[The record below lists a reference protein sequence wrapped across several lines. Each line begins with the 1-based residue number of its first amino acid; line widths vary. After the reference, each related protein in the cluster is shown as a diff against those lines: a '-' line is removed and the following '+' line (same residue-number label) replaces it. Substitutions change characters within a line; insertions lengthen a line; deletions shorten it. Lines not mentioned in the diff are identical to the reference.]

1 MKIRNLANNITSLIE
16 REMHTLSKSR
26 PDHVSYPSSK
36 DLTELFAKWQVGSA
50 KPNIQLESDMMGAGQ
65 TIYIKFGP
73 MYFAVLQNWDACPDG
88 INRFLMVI
96 PLYGVWNDQNY
107 IHGIQEVPIEIVAD
121 SMEVL
126 VNILADIH
134 NSTL

>member
-1 MKIRNLANNITSLIE
+1 MKIRNLANSITSLIE

-26 PDHVSYPSSK
+26 PDSVPHPSSK
-36 DLTELFAKWQVGSA
+36 DLTDLIVKWKVGSA
-50 KPNIQLESDMMGAGQ
+50 KPVFQLESDMMGAGR

-88 INRFLMVI
+88 INRFLMVV
-96 PLYGVWNDQNY
+96 PLYGVWNDQKY
-107 IHGIQEVPIEIVAD
+107 FHGISEVPIEVAAD
-121 SMEVL
+121 AMEVL
-126 VNILADIH
+126 VNIMADIH